1 MKIQHVAFNYVHQVW
16 PEISEYL
23 KAAVEKQQGV
33 PDYTLEQVK
42 VYVTTGQWLLL
53 VAVDD
58 ESIVRG
64 AATVELF
71 NRPSHR
77 VAFVTCAGGRLM
89 SNLDSAANLKLVLK
103 GFGATSI
110 ECAANG
116 STERLWQRLGF
127 TEKYKILEVTI

>member
-1 MKIQHVAFNYVHQVW
+1 M
-16 PEISEYL
+16 
-23 KAAVEKQQGV
+23 
-33 PDYTLEQVK
+33 
-42 VYVTTGQWLLL
+42 LL
-53 VAVDD
+53 VSTDD
-58 ESIVRG
+58 ENKIHG
-64 AATVELF
+64 AMTVDF
-71 NRPSHR
+71 INRPNHR